1 MQWLLCARFHLEKT
15 WESLFETLVKAF
27 SLQQAKET
35 LLMFDNYS
43 GNQEFSLKQQKKI
56 NQVTSGTIRV
66 YMGTNA
72 QGKAFKQ
79 YLENTGN
86 KAELTDLDIT
96 SSKTKRKRHI

>member
-1 MQWLLCARFHLEKT
+1 MQWLLCAQFHLEKT

-35 LLMFDNYS
+35 LLIFDNYS
-43 GNQEFSLKQQKKI
+43 GNQEFSLKQQEKI
-56 NQVTSGTIRV
+56 NQVTSGTVRV

-72 QGKAFKQ
+72 QERPQGKAFKQ

-86 KAELTDLDIT
+86 KAELTNRFTDYIQQD
-96 SSKTKRKRHI
+96 